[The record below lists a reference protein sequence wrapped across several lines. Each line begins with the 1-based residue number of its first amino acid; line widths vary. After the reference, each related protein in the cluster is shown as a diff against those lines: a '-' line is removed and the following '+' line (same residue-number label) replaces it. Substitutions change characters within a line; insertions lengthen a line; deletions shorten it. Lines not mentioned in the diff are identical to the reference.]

1 MMMKQ
6 LRARASAT
14 AIVAALALPSTMA
27 VAQEATTQVPPAA
40 STPVAVDPAPAVTT
54 TTTTADPLAPVETT
68 TTTKTTTTKIRT
80 APKARTAAKAPV
92 APRAPVRTTSASTA
106 SAPVAAPVAPVAAP
120 VEPTPIVDATPEPA
134 AAAPAPVAVSEPAVN
149 NDQAIL
155 LGAGALAL
163 IALAAA
169 AVALARRTRRR
180 HELAEYDMAPV
191 EPVAAP
197 EPEPTPVFEPQP
209 AIIAPPRSAF
219 AWNTQPQIAAA
230 KPGEAHS
237 NETWVERAQR
247 GPTPDNPSLSL
258 RKRMKRAAFF
268 DQREADA
275 AAGKAVAV
283 DPDAGL
289 PDNLD
294 TRELEAA

>member
-1 MMMKQ
+1 MF
-6 LRARASAT
+6 
-14 AIVAALALPSTMA
+14 
-27 VAQEATTQVPPAA
+27 
-40 STPVAVDPAPAVTT
+40 
-54 TTTTADPLAPVETT
+54 
-68 TTTKTTTTKIRT
+68 
-80 APKARTAAKAPV
+80 
-92 APRAPVRTTSASTA
+92 
-106 SAPVAAPVAPVAAP
+106 
-120 VEPTPIVDATPEPA
+120 
-134 AAAPAPVAVSEPAVN
+134 
-149 NDQAIL
+149 
-155 LGAGALAL
+155 GAGALAL

-219 AWNTQPQIAAA
+219 AWNTQPQTAAA
-230 KPGEAHS
+230 KPG
-237 NETWVERAQR
+237 ETWVERAQR

-289 PDNLD
+289 PESLD